1 MLNYLKYFVFSLLA
15 LWLAS
20 YFIPLTTPSFDSLYT
35 KVDMASKSLKEFRAR
50 PLKKI
55 LLDDLTWE
63 YYAGGTGDKC
73 ILFIHGMGGAY
84 DIWWNQILYFETE
97 YKVISYTLPDEV
109 HSLEES
115 KNGLMTILNQEG
127 IEKVMVIGTSMGG
140 YIAQYLIETEPSR
153 IEKAVLGNT
162 FPPNDLIEKTNGLK
176 RKMIP
181 LLPSVLIEKIA
192 DRHLKKDILPTS
204 ENSELLG
211 AFLLSVPFSK
221 KSLANRY
228 DILIDN
234 FEPEMLDGAKT
245 KIPKLILE
253 SDNDPMIE
261 PELRS
266 ALKILYPESLVYTFR
281 NKGHFPYVN
290 TVKEYNEVV
299 DAFLKSKPQE

>member
-20 YFIPLTTPSFDSLYT
+20 YFIPLPTPSFDSLYT
-35 KVDMASKSLKEFRAR
+35 KVDTASKSLKEFRAR

-73 ILFIHGMGGAY
+73 ILLIHGMGGTY
-84 DIWWNQILYFETE
+84 DIWWNQIQFFETE

-109 HSLEES
+109 HSLEEC

-140 YIAQYLIETEPSR
+140 YIAQYLIETDPDR
-153 IEKAVLGNT
+153 IEKAILSNT
-162 FPPNDLIEKTNGLK
+162 FPPNDLIEKTNGFT
-176 RKMIP
+176 RKTIP
-181 LLPSVLIEKIA
+181 ILPSILVEKLA
-192 DRHLKKDILPTS
+192 ERNLKKVVIPAS
-204 ENSELLG
+204 ENSELLE

-221 KSLANRY
+221 KSLANRF
-228 DILIDN
+228 DILTDS
-234 FEPEMLDGAKT
+234 FVPDRLDEK
-245 KIPKLILE
+245 KMRIPKLIVE
-253 SDNDPMIE
+253 SDNDPLID

-299 DAFLKSKPQE
+299 EAFLKTKPQE

>member
-1 MLNYLKYFVFSLLA
+1 MLNYLKYFLFSLLA

-20 YFIPLTTPSFDSLYT
+20 YFIPLPTASFDSLYA
-35 KVDMASKSLKEFRAR
+35 KVDTASKSLKEFRAR
-50 PLKKI
+50 PLKRI
-55 LLDDLTWE
+55 LVNNLKWE
-63 YYAGGTGDKC
+63 YYTGGNGEKG

-84 DIWWNQILYFETE
+84 DIWWNQIQFFETE
-97 YKVISYTLPDEV
+97 YKVVSYTLPDEV

-115 KNGLMTILNQEG
+115 KNGLMAILDQEG
-127 IEKVMVIGTSMGG
+127 IVKVMVIGTSMGG
-140 YIAQYLIETEPSR
+140 YIVQYLIEMEPSR

-181 LLPSVLIEKIA
+181 LLPSILIEKLA
-192 DRHLKKDILPTS
+192 ERHLKKDILPTS

-221 KSLANRY
+221 TNLANRY

-234 FEPEMLDGAKT
+234 FEPEMSDGTKT

-253 SDNDPMIE
+253 SDNDPMIV

-266 ALKILYPESLVYTFR
+266 ALKKIYPESLVYTFR

-299 DAFLKSKPQE
+299 DAFLKSKSE